1 MARLTGKNV
10 LLIIPNDYYN
20 EGEFD
25 IVKEILEKEEARIL
39 VASNKFKTSIG
50 MKNGSTMPDVLVVDA
65 MEGITGDS
73 YVTAGKGTRQILGV
87 FHGVILIGGN
97 GARLYLWKEELVR
110 LLITDRY
117 RSGFV
122 VAATSTAI
130 PCLAKAQLLTN
141 MEVSAPND
149 KKTLK
154 ELEKDNIAI
163 ANEDFTSIERV
174 LTLRGKEAAQPF
186 MESFITEVEKTPL
199 K

>member
-1 MARLTGKNV
+1 MGRLTGKNV

-25 IVKEILEKEEARIL
+25 TIKEILEKEEARVL
-39 VASNKFKTSIG
+39 VASNKFKEAIG
-50 MKNGSTMPDVLVVDA
+50 MKNGSTMPDVMVVDA

-73 YVTAGKGTRQILGV
+73 YVTSGKGTRQILGV

-117 RSGFV
+117 KNGFV

-130 PCLAKAQLLTN
+130 PCLAKAQLLAN

-163 ANEDFTSIERV
+163 ADEDFTSIERI
-174 LTLRGKEAAQPF
+174 LTLRGKDAVEPF
-186 MESFITEVEKTPL
+186 MESFIAEVEKTPL

>member
-1 MARLTGKNV
+1 MGRLTGKNV
-10 LLIIPNDYYN
+10 LIIIPKDYYN

-25 IVKEILEKEEARIL
+25 IVKEILAKEDARIL
-39 VASNKFKTSIG
+39 VASNKFKRAIG
-50 MKNGSTMPDVLVVDA
+50 MKNGSTMPDVMVVDA

-87 FHGVILIGGN
+87 FHGVILIGGS
-97 GARLYLWKEELVR
+97 GARLYLWKDDLVR
-110 LLITDRY
+110 LLVTDRY

-141 MEVSAPND
+141 MEVSAPDD

-154 ELEKDNIAI
+154 ELEKDKIGTTS
-163 ANEDFTSIERV
+163 EDFTSIERV
-174 LTLRGKEAAQPF
+174 LTLRGKDAAQPF
-186 MESFITEVEKTPL
+186 MESFITEVEKTAL

>member
-1 MARLTGKNV
+1 MGRLTGKNV
-10 LLIIPNDYYN
+10 LLIIPKDYYN

-25 IVKEILEKEEARIL
+25 IIKEILDKEEARTL
-39 VASNKFKTSIG
+39 VASNKFKKAIG
-50 MKNGSTMPDVLVVDA
+50 MKNGSIMPDVMVVDA

-87 FHGVILIGGN
+87 YHGVILIGGN

-117 RSGFV
+117 RCGFV

-130 PCLAKAQLLTN
+130 PCLAKAQLLAN
-141 MEVSAPND
+141 MEVSAPDD

-163 ANEDFTSIERV
+163 SREDFTSIERV

-186 MESFITEVEKTPL
+186 MEAFIAEVEKTAI

>member
-1 MARLTGKNV
+1 MGRLTGKNV

-25 IVKEILEKEEARIL
+25 IVKEILEKEDAKIL

-50 MKNGSTMPDVLVVDA
+50 MKNGSTMPDVMVVDA

-73 YVTAGKGTRQILGV
+73 YVTAGKGTRQVLGV
-87 FHGVILIGGN
+87 FHGVILIGGT
-97 GARLYLWKEELVR
+97 GARLYMWKEELVR

-117 RSGFV
+117 RCGFV

-130 PCLAKAQLLTN
+130 PCLVKAQLVTN
-141 MEVSAPND
+141 MEVSAPDD

-154 ELEKDNIAI
+154 ELEKDNVPIAS
-163 ANEDFTSIERV
+163 EDFTSVERV
-174 LTLRGKEAAQPF
+174 LTLRGKEAVQPF
-186 MESFITEVEKTPL
+186 MESFITEVAKTAR